1 MAAGGFEGT
10 PEEFTNAENQVTD
23 VRVATDQRL
32 STLQGE
38 IEATR
43 AGWDGEAAQA
53 FNNVMQRFDESGK
66 KLNQALQRIADL
78 LQEAGSKYQ
87 RTEAEQNEI
96 VSSFNKGFGVLG

>member
-23 VRVATDQRL
+23 VRVAMDQRL

-43 AGWDGEAAQA
+43 AGWTAKRLRRSTTSCSASTSRA
-53 FNNVMQRFDESGK
+53 RS
-66 KLNQALQRIADL
+66 
-78 LQEAGSKYQ
+78 
-87 RTEAEQNEI
+87 
-96 VSSFNKGFGVLG
+96 